1 MWTSY
6 EDLESDKIYYR
17 LEGDNMFKIVG
28 YISPFTNYYSNNGE
42 VRKKWMGVV
51 FQPNKTN
58 DNNEDKTDL
67 VILEDDLDLIK
78 LKFQMCAKSLGWDI
92 LEIK

>member
-17 LEGDNMFKIVG
+17 LEGDNIFKVVG
-28 YISPFTNYYSNNGE
+28 YISPFTNYYSNKGE

-51 FQPNKTN
+51 FHPSRT
-58 DNNEDKTDL
+58 DNIEKDNTDL